1 MPAYEE
7 RTMKNDFFVRA
18 QPRVKLL
25 EQDQKEEI
33 HRCSLRLLERNGVLV
48 HEEQA
53 LQFLKEAGCSVDAD
67 HRVFIPERVVSR
79 ALRSVPE
86 KIEIYD
92 RTGTPS
98 MSLEDRKA
106 HFGTASDTPNV
117 IDFETGDR
125 RPAVLADVKRA
136 ARLADALDNVDFIMS
151 LGLAGDTPV
160 ERSDRYHFAG
170 MLESSAKPIMFTAWS
185 LEGLRDIFE
194 MAVIVAGSAE
204 QVCRRPFLIH
214 YAMAIAPF
222 IHPKDSIEKVLFCAE
237 KRIPVE
243 YHSVDIGGTTAPA
256 TLAGSF
262 VQGNA
267 RMLSGLV
274 IHQLKSPGAPL
285 VVDTSVVF
293 LDMRTMA
300 SPYMSPEILLAS
312 IMNKDMAL
320 YSGIPTFAKAGA
332 GDAKILDQQAGVEIG
347 MSILNE
353 YLIGNNLIH
362 DMGYL
367 EMGMTGSLESLVI
380 CDEVVSFAK
389 RFGRG
394 VDFSAEHL
402 ALDVIEEVGPAGNYL
417 THDHTLKHFREEFW
431 FPKLMDHNN
440 HDTWVKQGSRSLFER
455 AHERAE
461 QMLAS
466 HEPPPLDAKAV
477 EEIYNIA
484 SG

>member
-1 MPAYEE
+1 
-7 RTMKNDFFVRA
+7 MKNDFFIRA

-33 HRCSLRLLERNGVLV
+33 HRSSLRILERSGVLV

-53 LQFLKEAGCSVDAD
+53 LRLLKEAGCRLYD
-67 HRVFIPERVVSR
+67 HRVFIPEPLVSR
-79 ALRSVPE
+79 VLQTVPQTL
-86 KIEIYD
+86 EIYD
-92 RTGTPS
+92 RTGAPA
-98 MSLEDRKA
+98 MSLEERKA
-106 HFGTASDTPNV
+106 HFGTGSDTPNV
-117 IDFETGDR
+117 IDFATGNR

-136 ARLADALDNVDFIMS
+136 AHLADALDNVDFIMS
-151 LGLAGDTPV
+151 LGLASDCPV
-160 ERSDRYHFAG
+160 DRSDRYHFAG
-170 MLESSAKPIMFTAWS
+170 MVESSAKPIMFTAWS
-185 LEGLRDIFE
+185 LEGLQDIFE
-194 MAVIVAGSAE
+194 MATVVAGCAA
-204 QVCRRPFLIH
+204 QVCTRPFLIH

-243 YHSVDIGGTTAPA
+243 YHSVDIGGSTAPA

-267 RMLSGLV
+267 RMLSGVV

-285 VVDTSVVF
+285 IVDTSVVF
-293 LDMRTMA
+293 LDMQTMA
-300 SPYMSPEILLAS
+300 SPYMNPEVLLAS
-312 IMNKDMAL
+312 IMNKEMAL
-320 YSGIPTFAKAGA
+320 YYGIPTFAKAGA

-347 MSILNE
+347 MTILNE

-394 VDFSAEHL
+394 VDISPEHL
-402 ALDVIEEVGPAGNYL
+402 ALKVIEEVGPAGNYL

-431 FPKLMDHNN
+431 FPQLMDHNN
-440 HDTWVKQGSRSLFER
+440 HDSWVKQGSRTLFER
-455 AHERAE
+455 AHERA
-461 QMLAS
+461 QQILK
-466 HEPPPLDAKAV
+466 HHRPRPLEAKAV